1 MRYNLAIAVEFA
13 NLRPLPFRITLAD
26 GTQIERDLTL
36 AAVGNTSSYGGGVLI
51 CPDADPADSC

>member
-26 GTQIERDLTL
+26 GTRIDRDLTL
-36 AAVGNTSSYGGGVLI
+36 AAVGNTSTVSYTPL
-51 CPDADPADSC
+51 